1 MTKSQ
6 FSHLTIPK
14 LVQQAALRFSKHT
27 AIEEEDQ
34 VISYEE
40 LDEIRQQWAAAFI
53 AAGVQHGDRIAIW
66 APNVREWIYAAIGAH
81 SVGAMIVPVNTRMKG
96 AEAGYVLRASG
107 AKILCTVSG
116 FLGFDYPSMLKD
128 EELPGLAAIVM
139 LRGQSIPVKQIA
151 CVSWQE
157 FLGRG
162 SNVHEH
168 EIKHRT
174 KAVKPDD
181 VSDLIFTSGTTG
193 KPKGVQTS
201 HAQNLRVFEVWSE
214 LVGLQREDRYLI
226 VNPFFHSFGYKAG
239 WLAALI
245 RGATILPMAVFDAE
259 EIMSRIGKER
269 ISVLP
274 GPPTLY
280 QSILA
285 SPNFGKYDLSCLR
298 LAVTGAA
305 AIPVSLV
312 HRMRNELHFK
322 TVLTAYGLTETCGVV
337 TMCREGDDPEL
348 IANTSGRAIP
358 DVEVRCVNDKDE
370 EVPRGSP
377 GEIVVRGYNVMQGY
391 FENPDAT
398 KETIDSEGWLHT
410 GDVGVMDAN
419 GYLRITDRI
428 KDMFIVGGFN
438 VYPVEIEHLI
448 LTYKGVAQVAV
459 IGLPDE
465 RMGEVA
471 GACIVPMAGAQIDK
485 DAFIAWCKQN
495 MSNYK
500 VPKRVEIMQA
510 LPMNAT
516 GKVQKFV
523 LRDMLA
529 KK

>member
-6 FSHLTIPK
+6 FSHLTIPQ
-14 LVQQAALRFSKHT
+14 LVRKAALQFSKHT
-27 AIEEEDQ
+27 AIEEEGQ
-34 VISYEE
+34 VVTYEE
-40 LDEIRQQWAAAFI
+40 LEEIRQQWAAAFI
-53 AAGVQHGDRIAIW
+53 AAGVQHGDRVALW

-96 AEAGYVLRASG
+96 SEAAYVLQASG
-107 AKILCTVSG
+107 AKVLCTVAG
-116 FLGFDYPSMLKD
+116 FLGFDYPAMLKG
-128 EELPGLAAIVM
+128 ESLPALKTIVM
-139 LRGQSIPVKQIA
+139 LRGQSEG
-151 CVSWQE
+151 CVGWND
-157 FLGRG
+157 FLVAGQ
-162 SNVHEH
+162 NVQANLVQQ
-168 EIKHRT
+168 RT
-174 KAVKPDD
+174 EQVKPDD

-193 KPKGVQTS
+193 KPKGVKTS
-201 HAQNLRVFEVWSE
+201 HAQNLRVFEVWSD
-214 LVGLQREDRYLI
+214 LVGLRREDRYLI

-259 EIMSRIGKER
+259 EIMKRIGQER

-280 QSILA
+280 QTILA

-312 HRMRNELHFK
+312 HRMRDKLHFK

-358 DVEVRCVNDKDE
+358 DVEVRCVNDKNE
-370 EVPRGSP
+370 EVPRGTP

-391 FENPDAT
+391 FENSKAT
-398 KETIDSEGWLHT
+398 EETIDGSGWLHT
-410 GDVGVMDAN
+410 GDVGVMDAQ

-438 VYPVEIEHLI
+438 VYPVEIEHAI
-448 LTYKGVAQVAV
+448 LTYPGVAQVAV
-459 IGLPDE
+459 IGFPDE

-471 GACIVPMAGAQIDK
+471 AACLVPAAGKTIVKED
-485 DAFIAWCKQN
+485 FLAWCKQN
-495 MSNYK
+495 MANYK
-500 VPKRVEIMQA
+500 VPKRVEIMAA

-523 LRDMLA
+523 LRDQLIE
-529 KK
+529 KT

>member
-1 MTKSQ
+1 MSQ
-6 FSHLTIPK
+6 FAQLTIPK
-14 LVQQAALRFSKHT
+14 LLQQAARNFSKHT
-27 AIEEEDQ
+27 AIEEEG
-34 VISYEE
+34 VKISYDE
-40 LDEIRQQWAAAFI
+40 LNEIREQWAAAFI
-53 AAGVQHGDRIAIW
+53 AAGIKHGDRIAIW
-66 APNVREWIYAAIGAH
+66 APNVREWIFAALGAH

-116 FLGFDYPSMLKD
+116 FLGFDYPAMLKD
-128 EELPGLAAIVM
+128 EELPDLAQIVM
-139 LRGQSIPVKQIA
+139 LRGQSAPVKKVNCIA
-151 CVSWQE
+151 WPD
-157 FLGRG
+157 FLAGG
-162 SNVHEH
+162 NNVNSAQVEQ
-168 EIKHRT
+168 RT
-174 KAVKPDD
+174 AAVKPDD

-193 KPKGVQTS
+193 KPKGVKTS
-201 HAQNLRVFEVWSE
+201 HSQNLRVFEVWSE
-214 LVGLQREDRYLI
+214 LVGLKREDRYLI

-239 WLAALI
+239 WLAAII

-259 EIMSRIGKER
+259 EIMKRIGNER

-312 HRMRNELHFK
+312 HKMRSDLHFK

-358 DVEVRCVNDKDE
+358 AVEVRCVDSNNQ
-370 EVPRGSP
+370 EVARGEP

-391 FENPDAT
+391 FENAEAT
-398 KETIDSEGWLHT
+398 QETIDSDGWLHT

-459 IGLPDE
+459 VGLPDE
-465 RMGEVA
+465 RMGEVCA
-471 GACIVPMAGAQIDK
+471 ACIVPTAGATIDK
-485 DAFIAWCKQN
+485 DQFLAWCKQN

-500 VPKRVEIMQA
+500 VPKRVEVMQA

-523 LRDMLA
+523 LRDMLV

>member
-1 MTKSQ
+1 MSS
-6 FSHLTIPK
+6 FSHLTIPR
-14 LVQQAALRFSKHT
+14 LVQQAALQYGKHT
-27 AIEEEDQ
+27 AIEEEGQ
-34 VISYEE
+34 VISYAE
-40 LDEIRQQWAAAFI
+40 LESIRQQATAAFM
-53 AAGVQHGDRIAIW
+53 AAGLQHGDRVAIW
-66 APNVREWIYAAIGAH
+66 APNVREWIYAALGAH

-96 AEAGYVLRASG
+96 SEAGYVLRASG
-107 AKILCTVSG
+107 AKVLCTVAG
-116 FLGFDYPSMLKD
+116 FLGFDYPAMLKD
-128 EELPGLAAIVM
+128 ETLPTLECTVM
-139 LRGQSIPVKQIA
+139 LRGSSSGCIA
-151 CVSWQE
+151 WSD
-157 FLGRG
+157 FLARG
-162 SNVHEH
+162 
-168 EIKHRT
+168 
-174 KAVKPDD
+174 KAVSATQIQQATDAVKADD

-193 KPKGVQTS
+193 KPKGVKTS
-201 HAQNLRVFEVWSE
+201 HAQNLQVFEVWSE
-214 LVGLQREDRYLI
+214 LVGLRSEDRYLI

-245 RGATILPMAVFDAE
+245 RGATILPMAIFDAE
-259 EIMSRIGKER
+259 EIMQRIGKER

-285 SPNFGKYDLSCLR
+285 SPNVGKYDLSCLR

-305 AIPVSLV
+305 AIPVSLI
-312 HRMRNELHFK
+312 HRMRNELHFQ

-358 DVEVRCVNDKDE
+358 DVEVRCVNDGNE
-370 EVPRGSP
+370 EVPRGQP

-391 FENPDAT
+391 FENPQAT
-398 KETIDSEGWLHT
+398 AETIDANGWLHT

-438 VYPVEIEHLI
+438 VYPVEIEHAMLA
-448 LTYKGVAQVAV
+448 YPGVAQVAV
-459 IGLPDE
+459 IGIPDE

-471 GACIVPMAGAQIDK
+471 AACLVPASGKQINK
-485 DAFIAWCKQN
+485 DEFLAWCKQH
-495 MSNYK
+495 MANYK
-500 VPKRVEIMQA
+500 VPRRVEIMPA

-523 LRDMLA
+523 LRDQLTG